1 MPNSWSVLRQ
11 TEWGAKLSL
20 TTTPRLV
27 RPHRTAEHGR
37 GDGKRLTRI
46 QCSGILRGSKSKPR
60 QIISW
65 HRAAPL
71 PCPPAKAGRRN
82 GAAASPELSQEST
95 GALNREL
102 AARTLRCRTFFLDRI
117 ARSGVR

>member
-1 MPNSWSVLRQ
+1 MPSFYCGSSWTLNGRESTSLCILEWPTAHL
-11 TEWGAKLSL
+11 TEATRRSPWKAQAYCGSL
-20 TTTPRLV
+20 L
-27 RPHRTAEHGR
+27 
-37 GDGKRLTRI
+37 
-46 QCSGILRGSKSKPR
+46 SKPR
-60 QIISW
+60 RILSW
-65 HRAAPL
+65 HRAASL